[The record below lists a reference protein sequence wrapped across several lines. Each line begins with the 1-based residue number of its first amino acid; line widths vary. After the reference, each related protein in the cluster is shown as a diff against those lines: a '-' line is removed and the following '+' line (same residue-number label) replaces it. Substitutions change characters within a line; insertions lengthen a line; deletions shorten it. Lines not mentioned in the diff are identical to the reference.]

1 MNKSYF
7 LARTCKDIEV
17 RYTQSNKAVGRLSI
31 AVDTGY
37 GDNKKTSF
45 FDCVAWENTAESL
58 KKYAPKGTKLLLECE
73 AVQNQYTDK
82 DNKKVS
88 KVEFIIKN
96 FWFCEG
102 KKDAQETAPSAPSIP
117 EDKFVNIPEG
127 VDMDLPFM

>member
-17 RYTQSNKAVGRLSI
+17 RYTQNNKAVGRLSI

-45 FDCVAWENTAESL
+45 FDCVAWEKTAESL
-58 KKYAPKGTKLLLECE
+58 EKYAPKGTKLLLECE

-82 DNKKVS
+82 DGKKVS

-96 FWFCEG
+96 FWFCES
-102 KKDAQETAPSAPSIP
+102 KKETQETAPSAPSIP
-117 EDKFVNIPEG
+117 EDKWMNIPDGLSDE
-127 VDMDLPFM
+127 LPFN